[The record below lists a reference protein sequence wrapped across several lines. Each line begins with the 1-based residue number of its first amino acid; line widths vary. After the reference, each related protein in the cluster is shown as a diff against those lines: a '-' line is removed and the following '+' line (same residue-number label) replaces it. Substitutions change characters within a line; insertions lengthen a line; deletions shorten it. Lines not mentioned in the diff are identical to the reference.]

1 MIFTLKKY
9 ISYFQKIKKDIYLI
23 DSDHNKDFLIES
35 LVSEKI
41 IGIDTEFEWRN
52 TYFPKVSLLQIATKT
67 QILLIDCIKVKNLN
81 FLKKIL
87 EDEEKLII
95 LHSSRSDATVLSTNL
110 NIKLKNTYDIQIA
123 EKNLSKGE
131 IKNYASIVKKYFFVH
146 LKKTET
152 NSNWLKRPFTED
164 QLSYAADDVNYLL
177 EIYFKQKKILNKNIL
192 YQTFKESKIESNLG
206 NQELYISR
214 MKRLKKPSKMEKK
227 IFLWREQYASDLNIP
242 TSYVFKN
249 NNLKKILFLF
259 QSKKNNEGEIKKFF
273 GKAHYGEDFIKL
285 FKN

>member
-9 ISYFQKIKKDIYLI
+9 ISYFQKIKKDIYLV